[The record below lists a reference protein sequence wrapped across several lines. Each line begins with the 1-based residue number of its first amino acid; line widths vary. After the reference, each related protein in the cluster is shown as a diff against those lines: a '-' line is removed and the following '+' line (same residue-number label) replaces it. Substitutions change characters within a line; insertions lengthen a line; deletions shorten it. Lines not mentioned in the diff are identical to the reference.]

1 MSLSEHL
8 VNTVVNRIYDARELE
23 KLPQNILNNLKV
35 VVKYI
40 TVKDPSTPSREDRL
54 LVIGEGKEQQLAY
67 YHPLGMQ
74 DPVFRGRMAEGRSVS
89 PSYYYAHID
98 PDHTGQESRIKMLN
112 FIPPYYAGHG
122 VAAALDEHTVIES
135 ELARFVAY
143 SDLGWVHLTASETT
157 HTHQLRRRNVIPYA
171 MTGWKDIELGY
182 DITKRLQRV
191 RPAVS
196 GSPRSEDVKGLL
208 TMYNQDGLVHPL
220 GYALVYDVRWNQSLQ
235 ITEVKIADYGDWLP
249 VISRN
254 PQIEET
260 AERICEV
267 GYVRWDISDL
277 APQQTEE
284 NRNHVD
290 ETNSEEQSL

>member
-8 VNTVVNRIYDARELE
+8 VNTVVNRIYDARDLE

-40 TVKDPSTPSREDRL
+40 TVNDPSTPSREDRL
-54 LVIGEGKEQQLAY
+54 LVIGEGNEQQLAY

-74 DPVFRGRMAEGRSVS
+74 DPVFRGRMANGRAVN
-89 PSYYYAHID
+89 PNYYYAHID

-112 FIPPYYAGHG
+112 LIPPYYAGHG
-122 VAAALDEHTVIES
+122 VAAALDEHTVIDGDMV
-135 ELARFVAY
+135 RFVAY
-143 SDLGWVHLTASETT
+143 SDLGWVHLTAEETT
-157 HTHQLRRRNVIPYA
+157 HNHQLRRRNVIPYA
-171 MTGWKDIELGY
+171 MTGWKDIELGC

-191 RPAVS
+191 RPAVKS
-196 GSPRSEDVKGLL
+196 LRSEDLRGLL

-220 GYALVYDVRWNQSLQ
+220 GYALVYDVRWNMSLQ
-235 ITEVKIADYGDWLP
+235 ITEVKITGHGEWLP
-249 VISRN
+249 MISRDS
-254 PQIEET
+254 QTEEV
-260 AERICEV
+260 AERICEI

-277 APQQTEE
+277 APQQTKE

-290 ETNSEEQSL
+290 ETDSKEQSL

>member
-8 VNTVVNRIYDARELE
+8 VNTVVNRIYDARDLE

-40 TVKDPSTPSREDRL
+40 TVNDPSTPSREDRL
-54 LVIGEGKEQQLAY
+54 LVIGEGNDQQLAY

-74 DPVFRGRMAEGRSVS
+74 DPVFRGRMANGRAVN
-89 PSYYYAHID
+89 PNYYYAHID

-112 FIPPYYAGHG
+112 IIPPYYAGHG
-122 VAAALDEHTVIES
+122 VAAALDEHTVIDG

-143 SDLGWVHLTASETT
+143 SDLGWVHLTAEETT
-157 HTHQLRRRNVIPYA
+157 YNHQLRRRNVIPYA
-171 MTGWKDIELGY
+171 MTGWKDIELGC

-191 RPAVS
+191 RPAMKS
-196 GSPRSEDVKGLL
+196 LRSEDVRGLL
-208 TMYNQDGLVHPL
+208 TMYAQDGLVHPL
-220 GYALVYDVRWNQSLQ
+220 GYALVYDVRWNMSLQ
-235 ITEVKIADYGDWLP
+235 LTEVKITGHGEWLP
-249 VISRN
+249 MISRDS
-254 PQIEET
+254 QTEEV
-260 AERICEV
+260 AERIREI

-277 APQQTEE
+277 APQQTKE

-290 ETNSEEQSL
+290 ETDSKEQSL

>member
-8 VNTVVNRIYDARELE
+8 VSTVVNRIYDARDLE
-23 KLPQNILNNLKV
+23 KLPENILNNLKV
-35 VVKYI
+35 IVKYI
-40 TVKDPSTPSREDRL
+40 TVKDPSTSSREDRL

-74 DPVFRGRMAEGRSVS
+74 DPVFRGRMAEGRPVK
-89 PSYYYAHID
+89 PGYFYAHID

-112 FIPPYYAGHG
+112 VIPPYYAGHG
-122 VAAALDEHTVIES
+122 VAAALDEHTVIDGES
-135 ELARFVAY
+135 VRFVAY
-143 SDLGWVHLTASETT
+143 SDLGWVHLTAEETT
-157 HTHQLRRRNVIPYA
+157 HNHQLRRRNVIPYA

-191 RPAVS
+191 RPAMKS
-196 GSPRSEDVKGLL
+196 LRSEDVRGLL

-235 ITEVKIADYGDWLP
+235 ITEVKITGHGEWLP
-249 VISRN
+249 VISRG

-260 AERICEV
+260 AERIREE
-267 GYVRWDISDL
+267 GYTRWDISDL

-284 NRNHVD
+284 NRNHVN
-290 ETNSEEQSL
+290 ETNSKEQSL